1 MTLLAK
7 RQLSN
12 QQSTMN
18 DLSSLKRIGQSFWL
32 DNLSRDLLQS
42 GQLREMVGK
51 GVSGLTSN
59 PSIFAKAIGGSERY
73 RGDLA
78 RAKAMDATPQT
89 RLETLIIPDIQ
100 AACDLF
106 LPVHERSDGND
117 GYVSLEVSP
126 ELAHDARATVDEAQ
140 RLAQAVGRP
149 NLLIKVP
156 GTNEGVT
163 AFESLTELGINVNVT
178 LLFSVRQTVRTLEA
192 YIRGLSKRHSQGL
205 PLNNAKA
212 VASLFLSRVDS
223 HADRLLDALGTG
235 AALTLQGKLAL
246 ATAKLA
252 YERYLELFHGPHFT
266 ELAAAG
272 ARPQYLLW
280 ASTSTKNPAYSDLL
294 YVEPL
299 EGPETINTLPDATLV
314 AFLDHG
320 QVQSALLDQHHSA
333 REAWLE
339 AEKLGI
345 SPDQVGDTLQDE
357 GVKLFDKSYGELLAL
372 VR

>member
-1 MTLLAK
+1 MK
-7 RQLSN
+7 
-12 QQSTMN
+12 
-18 DLSSLKRIGQSFWL
+18 DLSTLKQIGQSIWL
-32 DNLSRDLLQS
+32 DNLSRELLQS
-42 GQLREMVGK
+42 GKLKEMVGK

-59 PSIFAKAIGGSERY
+59 PSIFAKAIGGSDLY
-73 RGDLA
+73 RDDLA
-78 RAKAMDATPQT
+78 RARALDATPQA

-106 LPVHERSDGND
+106 LPVHERSAGND

-126 ELAHDARATVDEAQ
+126 ELAHDARATIDEAK
-140 RLAQAVGRP
+140 RLAHAVGRP

-163 AFESLTELGINVNVT
+163 AFENLTELGINVNVT
-178 LLFSVRQTVRTLEA
+178 LLFSVRQTVRALEA
-192 YIRGLSKRHSQGL
+192 YIRGLNKRHSQGL
-205 PLNNAKA
+205 PLNRAKA
-212 VASLFLSRVDS
+212 VASLFLSRVDT
-223 HADRLLDALGTG
+223 HADRLLDASGTE
-235 AALTLQGKLAL
+235 AAMSLKGKLAL

-252 YERYLELFHGPHFT
+252 YERYLELFHGPHFF

-280 ASTSTKNPAYSDLL
+280 ASTSTKDPAYPDLL

-299 EGPETINTLPDATLV
+299 EGPETINTLPDATLG

-320 QVQSALLDQHHSA
+320 RVQSALLDEHHSA

-345 SPDQVGDTLQDE
+345 SPDQVGDTLQNE
-357 GVKLFDKSYGELLAL
+357 GVRLFSQSYGELLAL

>member
-1 MTLLAK
+1 
-7 RQLSN
+7 
-12 QQSTMN
+12 MN
-18 DLSSLKRIGQSFWL
+18 DLDPLKRIGQSFWL

-42 GQLREMVGK
+42 GQLKEMISA

-59 PSIFAKAIGGSERY
+59 PSIFAKAIGGSQLY
-73 RGDLA
+73 RSDLEKA
-78 RAKAMDATPQT
+78 RAMDATPQA

-106 LPVHERSDGND
+106 LPVYERSDGND

-140 RLAQAVGRP
+140 RLAQSVARP
-149 NLLIKVP
+149 NLLVKVP
-156 GTNEGVT
+156 GTTEGVT
-163 AFESLTELGINVNVT
+163 AFENLTELGINVNVT
-178 LLFSVRQTVRTLEA
+178 LLFSVRQTVRAFEA

-205 PLNNAKA
+205 PIDKAKA

-223 HADRLLDALGTG
+223 RADRLLDAIASA
-235 AALTLQGKLAL
+235 AALALKGKLAL

-280 ASTSTKNPAYSDLL
+280 ASTSTKNPAYPDLQ

-299 EGPETINTLPDATLV
+299 EGPETINTLPDATLA
-314 AFLDHG
+314 AFIDHG
-320 QVQSALLDQHHSA
+320 QFQSALLDQHHSA
-333 REAWLE
+333 RDAWLE

-345 SPDQVGDTLQDE
+345 APDHVGETLQDE
-357 GVKLFDKSYGELLAL
+357 GVSLFDKSYGELLAL

>member
-1 MTLLAK
+1 
-7 RQLSN
+7 
-12 QQSTMN
+12 MN
-18 DLSSLKRIGQSFWL
+18 DLTSLNRIGQSVWL

-42 GQLREMVGK
+42 GKLAELVGK

-59 PSIFAKAIGGSERY
+59 PSIFAKAIKS
-73 RGDLA
+73 GDLY
-78 RAKAMDATPQT
+78 RTDLVHAKAMPASPHA
-89 RLETLIIPDIQ
+89 RLEHLIIPDIQ

-106 LPVHERSDGND
+106 LPVFEHTRGND

-126 ELAHDARATVDEAQ
+126 DLAHDANATISEAK
-140 RLAQAVGRP
+140 RLVLAVGRP

-156 GTNEGVT
+156 GTQEGVA
-163 AFESLTELGINVNVT
+163 AFEQLTEQGINVNVT

-192 YIRGLSKRHSQGL
+192 YIRGLRKRHAEGQPISR
-205 PLNNAKA
+205 AKA
-212 VASLFLSRVDS
+212 VASLFLSRVDTL
-223 HADRLLDALGTG
+223 ADKRLEALGAG
-235 AALTLQGKLAL
+235 PALELRGKLAI

-252 YERYLELFHGPHFT
+252 YERYLELFHGPAFA

-272 ARPQYLLW
+272 ARPQHLLW
-280 ASTSTKNPAYSDLL
+280 ASTSTKNPAYPDLL

-299 EGPETINTLPDATLV
+299 EGPETINTLPDATLW

-320 QVQSALLDQHHSA
+320 HVQSTLQDQHPSA

-339 AEKLGI
+339 AEKQGI
-345 SPDQVGDTLQDE
+345 QPDEIGDTLQAE
-357 GVKLFDKSYGELLAL
+357 GLRLFSQSYGELLAL